1 LNQIGTAFDTLSS
14 TANTPQQAFNR
25 VMLENSGTE
34 ILLIRTQS
42 NTVSI
47 TIPNYTYLFGTLA
60 GQNATLTYTNAEAGN
75 CVSRQETF
83 DGVGGNIRHPAAIIC
98 NDNLIDQ
105 YDGTVQRLR
114 ASQYTI
120 VHELAH
126 LFDYRTDYGLS
137 DPIDVPFRLED
148 CASPAGLIMGSGT
161 TWVRGR
167 RGWGTGPQQYLNTS
181 TPPAPVS
188 LITDFQQNPDNTAI
202 EAAADSFLNWVYRF
216 NGSGGAAAVDPCLL
230 TPQPPYNQ
238 WGGPGYLN
246 LEWSATP
253 ASAFVANSQGIAGT
267 PDASLP
273 GDRRYFDFDTRIRSL
288 FTQAG
293 W

>member
-1 LNQIGTAFDTLSS
+1 
-14 TANTPQQAFNR
+14 
-25 VMLENSGTE
+25 MLENSGTE

-42 NTVSI
+42 TSANI
-47 TIPNYTYLFGTLA
+47 TISNYTYFFGIEVGNTV
-60 GQNATLTYTNAEAGN
+60 TLTYPNADPGN
-75 CVSRQETF
+75 CLSQREFTSLDVRM
-83 DGVGGNIRHPAAIIC
+83 PAAIIC
-98 NDNLIDQ
+98 NDHLRDQ
-105 YDGTVQRLR
+105 YDGTIQRLR

-120 VHELAH
+120 VHEMGH
-126 LFDYRTDYGLS
+126 IFDGRTDYGLS

-202 EAAADSFLNWVYRF
+202 EAAADSFLNWVYRTNAS
-216 NGSGGAAAVDPCLL
+216 NGIPAIDPCLQ
-230 TPQPPYNQ
+230 TPLPAPQA

-246 LEWSATP
+246 REWAATP
-253 ASAFVANSQGIAGT
+253 LPSFLANSIGDPGSLDT
-267 PDASLP
+267 SLP
-273 GDRRYFDFDTRIRSL
+273 GDGRYFDFDIRIRQI
-288 FTQAG
+288 FTNNS